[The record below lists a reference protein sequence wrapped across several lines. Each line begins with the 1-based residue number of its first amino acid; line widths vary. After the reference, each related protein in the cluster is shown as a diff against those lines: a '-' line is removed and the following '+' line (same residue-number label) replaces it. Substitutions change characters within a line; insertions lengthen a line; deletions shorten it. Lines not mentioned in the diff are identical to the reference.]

1 MTTKREQRKA
11 KRAQDFANQK
21 IKKASDF
28 NFDQHNRKDVEGSHV
43 SGQEARF
50 LAKNSSRKDA
60 YNAMQAQKD
69 AGATFGKA
77 AQRKFDRMG
86 ARIEERN
93 QVKADKI
100 AARNEARERAKAAK
114 GSTGQET
121 NPIDDT
127 QSGAGDSVTNNG
139 TIVNGN
145 DNQVGDNNTRVD
157 GNDNIVGDNNT
168 RVESGRDSNLGAN
181 SGSHTVG
188 DNNSGTVGNNNAVVE
203 NNIDNSMEQNI
214 DQDNDQTS
222 TVTGNNNTVIQEADN
237 SIRMYG
243 GDNRTFTYNSTGG
256 GEGQMYD
263 TPGTM
268 ATLGGFYDV
277 DDSPAAQAGFT
288 DLYSTLN
295 ADNQKRYAG
304 DAMKTFAKYGSID
317 ARDYTP
323 ESMDTALGGSIQD
336 SYDKSTVQTGHT
348 FGDIWNPNYI
358 TESWK
363 IPSAPSE
370 IKSNAGEIADEAKD
384 DIEDL

>member
-1 MTTKREQRKA
+1 MATKREQRKA

-28 NFDQHNRKDVEGSHV
+28 NFNQHNRKDSEGSQV

-69 AGATFGKA
+69 AGATFGKS

-86 ARIEERN
+86 ARIE
-93 QVKADKI
+93 
-100 AARNEARERAKAAK
+100 AREKAKAAQ

-127 QSGAGDSVTNNG
+127 QSGAGDSVDNNG
-139 TIVNGN
+139 TIIN
-145 DNQVGDNNTRVD
+145 

-203 NNIDNSMEQNI
+203 NNIDNSQTQNI

-222 TVTGNNNTVIQEADN
+222 TVNGNNNTVIQEADN
-237 SIRMYG
+237 SIRNYG
-243 GDNRTFTYNSTGG
+243 GDNRTFTYNSSGG
-256 GEGQMYD
+256 AEGQLYD
-263 TPGTM
+263 TPGSM

-277 DDSPAAQAGFT
+277 DDSPAAQAGFV
-288 DLYSTLN
+288 DMYSTAN

-304 DAMKTFAKYGSID
+304 DAMKTFAKYGNLD

-323 ESMDTALGGSIQD
+323 ESMETALGRSTQY
-336 SYDKSTVQTGHT
+336 SYDKADEQTGHV

-358 TESWK
+358 TEDWK
-363 IPSAPSE
+363 MPSAPAE
-370 IKSNAGEIADEAKD
+370 IKSNAAEIADKAKE
-384 DIEDL
+384 DIEDM